1 MYKLINVLF
10 MLWLF
15 DAYHLCMYVVWCC
28 YVYCVVSYGWLC
40 LRCMIGRWFVY
51 GLCCVYVYDVV
62 TLYLVGCVL
71 VW

>member
-40 LRCMIGRWFVY
+40 LRCMIGR
-51 GLCCVYVYDVV
+51 
-62 TLYLVGCVL
+62 
-71 VW
+71 